1 MAGSTPVDERLLVV
15 APTGA
20 DASNIREVLK
30 RARLSSEIFSD
41 LAALCDR
48 LSGGA
53 GALVITEEALNSP
66 QSAVLVESL
75 NRQPAWSDI
84 PILLVATNA
93 SINWWAVGGV
103 EKLGPR
109 SNIILV
115 ERPLRGSTLVAAG
128 KAVLRA
134 RRRQYQIRDLLLER
148 EALLKSLES
157 RVVERTAK
165 LQLLISE
172 LEAFSYSVSHDLRA
186 PLRVIGGYAR
196 AITEDHGASL
206 TPDVKNYLERIAQ
219 TAERMDRLT
228 RDILAYTR
236 LTRSEITMEPI
247 DLDVAVGELIDQY
260 PSLVDARKQIRVLRP
275 LGRAMGHGPSL
286 IQALSNLLEN
296 AIKFVPAGRT
306 PRVKVW
312 TKAQGR
318 LIRIHVSD
326 NGVGIAPEHHQKIF
340 GIFERLADRSVPG
353 TGIGL
358 AIVKKAAERM
368 GGKLGLASKPGKGST
383 FWIELPR
390 PPREP
395 IARAGK
401 RPFPPSARG
410 ARPPR

>member
-1 MAGSTPVDERLLVV
+1 MAGGKPVDERLLVV

-20 DASNIREVLK
+20 DAANIHEVLS
-30 RARLSSEIFSD
+30 RARLPSETCSD
-41 LAALCDR
+41 LGALSER
-48 LSGGA
+48 LAGGA

-66 QSAVLVESL
+66 QSAALVDSL

-93 SINWWAVGGV
+93 SINWWALRGV

-115 ERPLRGSTLVAAG
+115 ERPLRGSTLVAAAR
-128 KAVLRA
+128 AVLRA

-165 LQLLISE
+165 LQLLVSE

-206 TPDVKNYLERIAQ
+206 KPEVKNYLERITQ

-236 LTRSEITMEPI
+236 LTRSEIKMEPI

-260 PSLVDARKQIRVLRP
+260 PALVDARRQIRVQRP
-275 LGRAMGHGPSL
+275 LGWAMGHGPSL

-296 AIKFVPAGRT
+296 AIKFVPARRT

-312 TKAQGR
+312 TKTQGGR
-318 LIRIHVSD
+318 IRIHVSD
-326 NGVGIAPEHHQKIF
+326 NGVGIAPEHHEKIF

-368 GGKLGLASKPGKGST
+368 GGRLGLASQPGKGST

-390 PPREP
+390 PASTVRGR
-395 IARAGK
+395 RAGEAGGK
-401 RPFPPSARG
+401 RPHLSD
-410 ARPPR
+410 